1 MCTNIMILKAIS
13 AFCRATGVLLL
24 KMFTNVSFRGLG
36 GISESSWE
44 ELQAVIALRKKQ
56 LEEGKK
62 GRLDEKT
69 HRVRLALELVDACL
83 QRDPVD
89 RLVVATNE

>member
-1 MCTNIMILKAIS
+1 MILKAIS
-13 AFCRATGVLLL
+13 ACCRAMGVLLL

-44 ELQAVIALRKKQ
+44 EFQAVVAFRKNKLKEGNKGL
-56 LEEGKK
+56 LEENIHHV
-62 GRLDEKT
+62 D
-69 HRVRLALELVDACL
+69 LAFELVDACL

-89 RLVVATNE
+89 RLA